1 MSESTYTRITYE
13 TTLHFARK
21 LASLDPHITFI
32 YVSGSLTDSS
42 EKGKIMWARVKGKT
56 ENALMK
62 CGLSEVFNFRPG
74 FMQPAPGQQN
84 VKSYYRLIG
93 RLYPLFRVLLPNQVS
108 TMHDVAMAMINS
120 VLKGY
125 PKPILEVKDINA
137 LAKA

>member
-1 MSESTYTRITYE
+1 
-13 TTLHFARK
+13 
-21 LASLDPHITFI
+21 
-32 YVSGSLTDSS
+32 
-42 EKGKIMWARVKGKT
+42 
-56 ENALMK
+56 MK